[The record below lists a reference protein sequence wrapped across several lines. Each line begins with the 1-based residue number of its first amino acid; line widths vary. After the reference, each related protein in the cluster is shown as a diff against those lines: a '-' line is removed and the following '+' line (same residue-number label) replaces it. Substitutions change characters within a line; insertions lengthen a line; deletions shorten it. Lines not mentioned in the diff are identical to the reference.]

1 MAFEGMCGVI
11 TLLHVT
17 CSPLHPL
24 PDSPSRSKSTA
35 HLPDSITAPG
45 DETEPSPP
53 PPPSPSPPLPASSLV
68 WNGEIKSSRGDS
80 PGSWLNG

>member
-1 MAFEGMCGVI
+1 MCGVI

-24 PDSPSRSKSTA
+24 PDSPSRSKSTP
-35 HLPDSITAPG
+35 HLLDSVTAPG

-53 PPPSPSPPLPASSLV
+53 PPPLSPLPTSSLV
-68 WNGEIKSSRGDS
+68 WNG
-80 PGSWLNG
+80 